1 MSDPQERRQILE
13 IPPQLYEKLTE
24 CQLPHVPMTA
34 DALLEWAELLSTQNF
49 TDVIL
54 EDTSSNLVGL
64 LRALSAFPF
73 DDDFNAARKSVK
85 SFSITIKDPSGK
97 EGHPERDALGSLPVS
112 LAQTIH
118 GMTNLQ
124 TISLDLGPF
133 SVEDGQKFYNAV
145 MSSPPKPIWR
155 NMQSIRIRGLHVLA
169 ACIMCRCDY
178 ECLVAVDVDNWV
190 GSHPFEKMV
199 VIDRLDRVRLY
210 YDKDHATSPVYNE
223 LKFPS
228 TATATWK
235 ELMRVSRRV
244 LGIDWIALQE
254 ADCDRSNEFTQ
265 LNHVQMIQTAFMNVR
280 AGVERIKMT
289 RLAFHFDYRRFS
301 PSVIRRNMGI
311 PITNLPLN
319 PYELGYW
326 YEKRIIHLMRASRL
340 REVWIFVHSSLAYV
354 GTYDGYGDI
363 AVQRREFGDE
373 PKQGFP
379 WELME
384 DSESNHYSP

>member
-1 MSDPQERRQILE
+1 
-13 IPPQLYEKLTE
+13 
-24 CQLPHVPMTA
+24 CHLPYAPMPA

-85 SFSITIKDPSGK
+85 SFSITIKDPSGQ
-97 EGHPERDALGSLPVS
+97 ESHPERDALGSLPVP

-133 SVEDGQKFYNAV
+133 SVEDGQTFYNAV

-169 ACIMCRCDY
+169 ACIMCRLDY

-190 GSHPFEKMV
+190 DSHPFEKMV
-199 VIDRLDRVRLY
+199 VIDNLDRVRLY

-228 TATATWK
+228 TDTTTWK
-235 ELMRVSRRV
+235 ELMR
-244 LGIDWIALQE
+244 E

-265 LNHVQMIQTAFMNVR
+265 LNHVQMIKTAFMND
-280 AGVERIKMT
+280 GLE
-289 RLAFHFDYRRFS
+289 DDS
-301 PSVIRRNMGI
+301 PNHDRGSDAIMRDI
-311 PITNLPLN
+311 PSPVNESNADSSDISGDSKEDEDDET
-319 PYELGYW
+319 
-326 YEKRIIHLMRASRL
+326 MRDTL
-340 REVWIFVHSSLAYV
+340 SLAYNPPNDN
-354 GTYDGYGDI
+354 GGNRPLSSDDDQEDGIVPSDDGQDDEEEE
-363 AVQRREFGDE
+363 AKADDFRPQLGAMDFTLTSSSRETRYT
-373 PKQGFP
+373 FP
-379 WELME
+379 FPNN
-384 DSESNHYSP
+384 SEAGS